1 MAGKE
6 KLKADCFMEMENH
19 VHSILLAEDNPDVC
33 FMVSE
38 VLRTHIDNCVVVTA
52 KDGLET
58 VRLARKQYPDV
69 VLLDI
74 QMPVMDGFE
83 VCRIFKSDPEM
94 RHIPVVFLTATYDDL
109 KSKIKGMDL
118 GADDYITQPVDNLE
132 LVTRVKVMLRIKSL
146 YDELRQASKKVQKA
160 KLKNFAF
167 LSELSHELRSPL
179 NGVLG
184 FAELLANE
192 YYGPLNSNQ
201 RDFLSMI
208 DNSGK
213 NLLALVDKIS
223 LLAKLET
230 EYVTLRP
237 ETLSLTGLIDTVWID
252 LRNMAYN
259 KRISFRREVQPEA
272 NRITADKKGLQTIL
286 RDLLDNAIKFSRAS
300 GEVSV
305 RCRLQEADS
314 TPHLDEKGGRGNFVA
329 ITITDT
335 GQGINPE
342 DKSKIFTPFP
352 KIARKEGG
360 EQGSGLGLA
369 ICKKFVELMGG
380 SIEFESEPG
389 AGSTF
394 TVYLPFAE
402 T

>member
-1 MAGKE
+1 M
-6 KLKADCFMEMENH
+6 
-19 VHSILLAEDNPDVC
+19 HSILLAEDNPDVR

-38 VLRTHIDNCVVVTA
+38 ILRTHIDDCVVVTA

-223 LLAKLET
+223 LMAKLET
-230 EYVTLRP
+230 ECVTLRP

-259 KRISFRREVQPEA
+259 KRISFRREVPPKLDH
-272 NRITADKKGLQTIL
+272 ITADKRGLQTIL
-286 RDLLDNAIKFSRAS
+286 RNLLDNAIKFSRA
-300 GEVSV
+300 GGQINVN
-305 RCRLQEADS
+305 CRLQQDQS
-314 TPHLDEKGGRGNFVA
+314 VA
-329 ITITDT
+329 IAITDT
-335 GQGINPE
+335 GQGINQE
-342 DKSKIFTPFP
+342 DKDKIFNPFP
-352 KIARKEGG
+352 KIAGKEGG
-360 EQGSGLGLA
+360 EQGSGLGLT
-369 ICKKFVELMGG
+369 ISKKFVELMGG
-380 SIEFESEPG
+380 SIEFESAIG
-389 AGSTF
+389 VGSTF
-394 TVYLPFAE
+394 TVYIPSAE
-402 T
+402 AISR

>member
-1 MAGKE
+1 M
-6 KLKADCFMEMENH
+6 
-19 VHSILLAEDNPDVC
+19 HSILLAEDNPDVR
-33 FMVSE
+33 FMISE
-38 VLRTHIDNCVVVTA
+38 VLHTHIDDCVVVTA

-58 VRLARKQYPDV
+58 VRLAKKQYPDV

-83 VCRIFKSDPEM
+83 VCRILKDDPEM
-94 RHIPVVFLTATYDDL
+94 RHIPIVFLTATYDDL
-109 KSKIKGMDL
+109 KSKIKGMEL

-146 YDELRQASKKVQKA
+146 YDELRRAGQKLQRA
-160 KLKNFAF
+160 KQQKFAF
-167 LSELSHELRSPL
+167 LSHISHELRSPL

-201 RDFLSMI
+201 HGFLSMI
-208 DNSGK
+208 DKGGRQ
-213 NLLALVDKIS
+213 LLTLVDDIS
-223 LLAKLET
+223 LLARLKT
-230 EYVTLRP
+230 GGVTLHP
-237 ETLSLTGLIDTVWID
+237 ETLSLTRLIDTVWID
-252 LRNMAYN
+252 LQNMADN
-259 KRISFRREVQPEA
+259 KRISFRREVPPELD
-272 NRITADKKGLQTIL
+272 RITADKKGLETIL
-286 RDLLDNAIKFSRAS
+286 RNLFDNAITYNQV
-300 GEVSV
+300 GGQINLN
-305 RCRLQEADS
+305 CRLQQDQS
-314 TPHLDEKGGRGNFVA
+314 VA

-335 GQGINPE
+335 GQGIKPE
-342 DKSKIFTPFP
+342 DKDKIFTPFP

-380 SIEFESEPG
+380 SIEFESAPG

-402 T
+402 TISHQPSAVSLTSPVLKTILAFSLMYCLP